1 MPTNGRTAA
10 TPIWDDSIAAYREHI
25 EFDIRINETCSVL
38 LPYTGRRGKIVVCLW
53 ALYGLEFILSGAA
66 LFGTVP
72 KEDHLSLFT
81 SGHTDYQRVVRLL
94 DFSKKDVARASNV
107 SRMSV
112 RYDQKMPRELEE
124 RVGEWALALALV
136 AQYFKDEQKT
146 ILWFKTPNPLLG
158 NITPRDMIRVGR
170 FKKLYRFIQNAL
182 NENERLSNK

>member
-1 MPTNGRTAA
+1 
-10 TPIWDDSIAAYREHI
+10 
-25 EFDIRINETCSVL
+25 
-38 LPYTGRRGKIVVCLW
+38 
-53 ALYGLEFILSGAA
+53 
-66 LFGTVP
+66 
-72 KEDHLSLFT
+72 
-81 SGHTDYQRVVRLL
+81 L